1 VSDKLRKQVDV
12 ERQQLNRLID
22 EHRSLLDSCA
32 SNAPTPIELSALATF
47 LHSFYSGI
55 ENSLKRI
62 ATEIDGGVP
71 SGDAWH
77 RQLLR
82 GMTSST
88 NLRPPVLS
96 NSLYQTLSEYLA
108 FRHFFRQA
116 YSFHFDWYKMSDL
129 VSMLNGR
136 CDRSKQKWIDFL
148 ILYRRNRRNKQNHI
162 FAASFRRY

>member
-1 VSDKLRKQVDV
+1 VSDKLRKQVEV

-22 EHRSLLDSCA
+22 EHRTLLESCA
-32 SNAPTPIELSALATF
+32 SRQPNAIELSALATF
-47 LHSFYSGI
+47 LHSLYSGI

-62 ATEIDGGVP
+62 AIELGEGVP

-77 RQLLR
+77 RQLLTS
-82 GMTSST
+82 MTSGT

-96 NSLYQTLSEYLA
+96 NTLYQTLSEYLA

-129 VSMLNGR
+129 VLNAER
-136 CDRSKQKWIDFL
+136 VMKLFETEVDLFL
-148 ILYRRNRRNKQNHI
+148 DSISQW
-162 FAASFRRY
+162 